1 MIYVIFDNFFCF
13 IGLLTGGKVE
23 HQCSLDRSI
32 GYYLEPLMCLGAF
45 CKNPLE
51 VNLFGVS
58 NNQNDPSPELLK
70 CSAMPILKRSKYVQH
85 FYISC
90 FLTIICYNIFQSIVH
105 TFFKENY
112 GDNCLHCT
120 WKFTLQKT
128 HLLTKHFHWRESL
141 RCAPSSLIF

>member
-1 MIYVIFDNFFCF
+1 MFITNFDLIKSIYSQGESLKRSLKTEKNYFMIYVIFDNFFCF

-58 NNQNDPSPELLK
+58 NNQNDPSPDLLK
-70 CSAMPILKRSKYVQH
+70 CSAMPILKRSKYV
-85 FYISC
+85 
-90 FLTIICYNIFQSIVH
+90 
-105 TFFKENY
+105 
-112 GDNCLHCT
+112 
-120 WKFTLQKT
+120 
-128 HLLTKHFHWRESL
+128 
-141 RCAPSSLIF
+141 